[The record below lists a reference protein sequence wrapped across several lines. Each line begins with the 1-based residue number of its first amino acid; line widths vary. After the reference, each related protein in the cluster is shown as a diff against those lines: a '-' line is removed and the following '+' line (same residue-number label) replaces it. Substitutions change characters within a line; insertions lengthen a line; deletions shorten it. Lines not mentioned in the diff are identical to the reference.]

1 MTTTSLVVVGL
12 NHKTAPV
19 ALLEKLAI
27 GGDRLP
33 KALHQLS
40 TYEHVSEGAILSTCN
55 RIEVYAAVSK
65 FHGGAQDLR
74 NFLSEFCHV
83 APEDFNDLLYT
94 YHDEGAV
101 RHLFRVAAGI
111 DSMIVGES
119 EILGQVR
126 RSFQTA
132 TEEGSALRVLGS
144 AFRRALRAG
153 KRSRTET
160 DIARNP
166 VSVSS
171 AAVELA
177 RRAFSDGTLS
187 GKRITVVGA
196 GKMGRLAVQALKSAG
211 AGDVSVVN
219 RSEERAV
226 ALAEAFGVE
235 PRPLESLVEDLA
247 TADIIISSTT
257 APGMVIDQA
266 LVRSALD
273 DRPDGKPLF
282 IVDIAVPRDVEPEV
296 GDIPGVVLRDIED
309 LRGVVDSNLGTR
321 LSEVAG
327 VEKIIAEELEAFAR
341 WERSTESAPVVTALV
356 ERGEEIRQDELQK
369 ITARLGDLRPE
380 QQAAVDQLTQRILA
394 RFIHAPLEN
403 VKALGDPEQRDAYL
417 IALRELFDL
426 DHPSE

>member
-132 TEEGSALRVLGS
+132 TEEGGALPRPRECLPARLACREAIS
-144 AFRRALRAG
+144 DRNRYRPQ
-153 KRSRTET
+153 SR
-160 DIARNP
+160 I
-166 VSVSS
+166 
-171 AAVELA
+171 
-177 RRAFSDGTLS
+177 G
-187 GKRITVVGA
+187 VVGR
-196 GKMGRLAVQALKSAG
+196 GRTGTA
-211 AGDVSVVN
+211 SV
-219 RSEERAV
+219 
-226 ALAEAFGVE
+226 L
-235 PRPLESLVEDLA
+235 
-247 TADIIISSTT
+247 
-257 APGMVIDQA
+257 
-266 LVRSALD
+266 
-273 DRPDGKPLF
+273 
-282 IVDIAVPRDVEPEV
+282 
-296 GDIPGVVLRDIED
+296 
-309 LRGVVDSNLGTR
+309 
-321 LSEVAG
+321 
-327 VEKIIAEELEAFAR
+327 
-341 WERSTESAPVVTALV
+341 
-356 ERGEEIRQDELQK
+356 
-369 ITARLGDLRPE
+369 
-380 QQAAVDQLTQRILA
+380 
-394 RFIHAPLEN
+394 
-403 VKALGDPEQRDAYL
+403 
-417 IALRELFDL
+417 
-426 DHPSE
+426 